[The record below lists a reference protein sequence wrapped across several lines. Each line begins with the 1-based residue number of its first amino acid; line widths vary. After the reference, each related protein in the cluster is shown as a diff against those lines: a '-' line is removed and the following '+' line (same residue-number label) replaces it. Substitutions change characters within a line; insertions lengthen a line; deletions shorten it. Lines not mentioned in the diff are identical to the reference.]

1 MKTATSAEKI
11 SRRRRLKYGGLAIG
25 ITCVVIALVVVVNAI
40 FYALAYKLG
49 LYVDMTEQSVFS
61 ITDATR
67 DLLNDYRGKENSKI
81 EIIFCSDANTL
92 DGAYETKLVH
102 NLALEYENEFDFVT
116 VRYVDIINHPD
127 ALAKYMSTGVSNP
140 KTTSVIISNGSQSR
154 IYTINSFYTFDSD
167 TGNVFAFNGEYKMT
181 AGILQ
186 IIGDNPIAYFVTG
199 HGEQAADNGMTA
211 LFEEAG
217 FDVRTID
224 LSKESPD
231 ENAKVMVINA
241 PAWDYLGADDSV
253 NEIKKVSDFVENF
266 GALMVF
272 MGSGTKALPN
282 LDEFLEEW
290 GIRFETAQVRD
301 YSHSLSVDGTEL
313 VAAYV
318 TEGTGASL
326 TKTIREM
333 PSTPMAVVKDAR
345 PVTTLYTDGHGVYG
359 SSERTVTSVLTT
371 SPDKTATATPL
382 DGQGEA
388 KNGVFNLMTV
398 TVSGR
403 YVDNEL
409 HSSYVLAAGT
419 SSFADSKYIGSKS
432 YANRDIVFYA
442 MKNFIKKVVPLD
454 INFKVFT
461 DTELNCTTAEA
472 NRYTALFTVV
482 PAAIVA
488 GVGIFVYTRRKYL

>member
-92 DGAYETKLVH
+92 DASYETKLVH
-102 NLALEYENEFDFVT
+102 NLALKYENEFDFVT

-217 FDVRTID
+217 FDVRTSD
-224 LSKESPD
+224 LSKESP
-231 ENAKVMVINA
+231 E
-241 PAWDYLGADDSV
+241 
-253 NEIKKVSDFVENF
+253 
-266 GALMVF
+266 
-272 MGSGTKALPN
+272 
-282 LDEFLEEW
+282 
-290 GIRFETAQVRD
+290 
-301 YSHSLSVDGTEL
+301 
-313 VAAYV
+313 
-318 TEGTGASL
+318 
-326 TKTIREM
+326 
-333 PSTPMAVVKDAR
+333 
-345 PVTTLYTDGHGVYG
+345 
-359 SSERTVTSVLTT
+359 
-371 SPDKTATATPL
+371 
-382 DGQGEA
+382 
-388 KNGVFNLMTV
+388 
-398 TVSGR
+398 
-403 YVDNEL
+403 
-409 HSSYVLAAGT
+409 
-419 SSFADSKYIGSKS
+419 
-432 YANRDIVFYA
+432 
-442 MKNFIKKVVPLD
+442 
-454 INFKVFT
+454 
-461 DTELNCTTAEA
+461 
-472 NRYTALFTVV
+472 
-482 PAAIVA
+482 
-488 GVGIFVYTRRKYL
+488 